1 MLTNSPDIS
10 KHYYSTRGEN
20 KVAAKKTKQAQLL
33 AVPSFTLSIENG
45 KLEPDKVKGMEE
57 P

>member
-20 KVAAKKTKQAQLL
+20 KAAAKKTKQTQLL

-57 P
+57 S